1 MAAAAAR
8 RVVAH
13 GGGGSSSRRRL
24 FSSFSFSF
32 SSPPPAAAPPSAEPS
47 TIVFVSGTPSLSHAV
62 LFYLFSLGSVN
73 AVSFQWIEQGIIE

>member
-32 SSPPPAAAPPSAEPS
+32 SSPPAAAPPSAEPS